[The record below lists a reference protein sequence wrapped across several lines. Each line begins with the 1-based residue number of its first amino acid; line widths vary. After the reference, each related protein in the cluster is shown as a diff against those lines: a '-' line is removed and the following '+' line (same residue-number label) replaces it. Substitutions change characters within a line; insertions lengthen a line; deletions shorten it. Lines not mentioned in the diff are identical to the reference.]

1 MRIEQVVINASPLIT
16 LFRVGLHPL
25 LSQLFTD
32 LVVPDAVWDEVVSG
46 AHDDPATRGL
56 PLAPWVRRVQPA
68 IDPQVTAWNL
78 GAGETAVLSFAHD
91 HPAYTAIV
99 DDRAARRCAHT
110 LGIRLLGTAGVLVL
124 AQRRGEIAAGEPA
137 LRQ

>member
-46 AHDDPATRGL
+46 THDDPATRGL
-56 PLAPWVRRVQPA
+56 PLAPWVRRMQPA
-68 IDPQVTAWNL
+68 LDPQVTVWNL

-91 HPAYTAIV
+91 HPEYTAIV
-99 DDRAARRCAHT
+99 DD
-110 LGIRLLGTAGVLVL
+110 
-124 AQRRGEIAAGEPA
+124 
-137 LRQ
+137 